1 MFKRLIKKLYFK
13 AYPDKADI
21 DRDELRAL
29 EYENRD
35 LNAEVRRLR
44 DELNPYFQSNCLRI
58 QLKPVCIMAEAVYP
72 AYELKSIDDVTKI
85 EEFIKK
91 DLARKFEPEINKRIT
106 LKREQNSI
114 GFTYRAYLKFYE
126 EA

>member
-13 AYPDKADI
+13 AYPWAADI
-21 DRDELRAL
+21 GKDEV
-29 EYENRD
+29 RD
-35 LNAEVRRLR
+35 LSVEVQKLR

-58 QLKPVCIMAEAVYP
+58 KLKPVCIMAEAVYP